1 IVVPYTASVNCAFG
15 LVSADIV
22 HEYSHT
28 ATLPVP
34 TPAADINAIYA
45 PMVERARKQLRS
57 EGFTDDQISMDWSVD
72 LRYLRQ
78 VHEVT
83 TPVHAAKPLNE
94 AGFERL
100 VADFEALYERK
111 YGKGSAYREA
121 GMEMTLFRLSARG
134 LMTRPRIEKEALK
147 GTDSSHARMGERPI
161 FVDARN

>member
-1 IVVPYTASVNCAFG
+1 DFVLHAFGGTCGLLAGVFGQELKVRRIVVPYTASVSCAFG

-34 TPAADINAIYA
+34 TPAAEINAIYA

-72 LRYLRQ
+72 LRYSRQ

-83 TPVHAAKPLNE
+83 TPVHAAKPLDE
-94 AGFERL
+94 AGF
-100 VADFEALYERK
+100 
-111 YGKGSAYREA
+111 
-121 GMEMTLFRLSARG
+121 
-134 LMTRPRIEKEALK
+134 
-147 GTDSSHARMGERPI
+147 
-161 FVDARN
+161 